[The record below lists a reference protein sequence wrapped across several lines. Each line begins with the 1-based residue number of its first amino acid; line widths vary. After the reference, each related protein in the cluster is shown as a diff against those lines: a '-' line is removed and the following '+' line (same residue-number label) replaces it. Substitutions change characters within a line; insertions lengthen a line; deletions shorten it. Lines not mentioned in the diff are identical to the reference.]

1 MESWVDSLKRESGV
15 NLKSPFPIFVNF
27 HGLILAHE
35 HSVCPTTKCLTKV
48 SNFLFCLDVQILQ
61 HSAADPADLRR
72 ADSGDGEGRP
82 HSQIRSGHGDLPP
95 AGPEQTL
102 HRHLRLQHL
111 QQPFQLEKHAGVQHP
126 AGFQGPRP
134 HPPVCQ
140 EKVFG

>member
-1 MESWVDSLKRESGV
+1 MEYWVDSLKRKSGV
-15 NLKSPFPIFVNF
+15 NLKFPFPIFVNP
-27 HGLILAHE
+27 HGLILAH
-35 HSVCPTTKCLTKV
+35 VY
-48 SNFLFCLDVQILQ
+48 VQILQ
-61 HSAADPADLRR
+61 HSAPDSADLRW

-82 HSQIRSGHGDLPP
+82 DSQVRSGHGDIPP

-126 AGFQGPRP
+126 AGFQRPRS
-134 HPPVCQ
+134 HSPVCQ